1 MGRCSWFLGAV
12 FLFTPIDF
20 SSAIVLFSQG
30 NDANLANPKNG
41 LPWDNVVQMRNESG
55 PIGTGVYLGN
65 RYVLTAGHVGPLTSV
80 KVGFVDYLLESS
92 PAVAIGTADMKL
104 VRLASDPGLS
114 GIRLNTNPAG
124 DGGNSY
130 LVGYGVGRASGS
142 LLGSSPVVWGD
153 SSTAIKRWGTNFVDG
168 AIAGVQVGGYTS
180 DLLRTQFN
188 SNAGINEAA
197 LTIYDSGSA
206 LFRQIGSEWY
216 LVGIGAYV
224 QNSKFSFAST
234 QFNSNDSDD
243 SYFIRIS
250 SYASSVQQIEAV
262 LVSKPYSRN
271 LFCVEGVSWRLL
283 DWPTSC
289 ISLALRNLL
298 FSFPRYSC
306 GG

>member
-1 MGRCSWFLGAV
+1 MRQFSWLLGAF
-12 FLFTPIDF
+12 FLFAQVDF
-20 SSAIVLFSQG
+20 ANAIVFFSQG
-30 NDANLANPKNG
+30 NDANLTNPGNG

-80 KVGFVDYLLESS
+80 KVGVLDYQLDSS
-92 PAVAIGTADMKL
+92 VPIFIGTADMKL
-104 VRLASDPGLS
+104 IRLATDPGLQNV
-114 GIRLNTNPAG
+114 RLNTSKIG
-124 DGGNSY
+124 DIGINAH
-130 LVGYGVGRASGS
+130 LVGYGVGRSSSS
-142 LLGSSPVVWGD
+142 LLGSSPVTWGD
-153 SSTAIKRWGTNFVDG
+153 SSTAIKRWGTNLVDG

-188 SNAGINEAA
+188 SNAGVNEAA

-224 QNSKFSFAST
+224 QNSGYSLAST

-250 SYASSVQQIEAV
+250 SYSNAVNQIGAVAVPEPSSSQY
-262 LVSKPYSRN
+262 LVGGL
-271 LFCVEGVSWRLL
+271 LFLCF
-283 DWPTSC
+283 
-289 ISLALRNLL
+289 LALRKILPL
-298 FSFPRYSC
+298 RS
-306 GG
+306 